1 MVFKSNIQVE
11 YKQSKEHENELPD
24 KFFKIVQIT
33 DLIPTRYNNS
43 LPKTDKLDEFMKRP
57 IRYTFSIFARET
69 KEDRLATV
77 HLYIFD
83 NEITAKV
90 AYKQAMSAWIDEQL
104 EPYRKLVNKGKTL
117 SPFQIEKCQAIQD
130 LLPED

>member
-1 MVFKSNIQVE
+1 MAFKSNIQVE

-24 KFFKIVQIT
+24 KFFKIIQIT

-43 LPKTDKLDEFMKRP
+43 LPKTDKHDEFMKRP
-57 IRYTFSIFARET
+57 IRHAFSIFARET

-83 NEITAKV
+83 NERVAKEE
-90 AYKQAMSAWIDEQL
+90 YKKAMRTWIDEQL
-104 EPYRKLVNKGKTL
+104 EPYRKLVNKGKALT
-117 SPFQIEKCQAIQD
+117 PFQIEKCQAIQD